1 MSENRFPCGAAPS
14 ANGCG
19 REGPRET
26 ACIETNRILD
36 SCRDRDCYENARVY
50 LTDMGQELIENT
62 GQVRVKECCIAWTY
76 IGIDP
81 VQFNRGFYAITIRFF
96 VKLICEAC
104 VRGGRGQEFDGI
116 AVLEKQVVLF
126 GGDSNVSVFRS
137 SGDSTA
143 FCAEPEPC
151 YKERTVPTA
160 VVEVVDPIVLGCRV
174 MEPCDCACIP
184 EGRPGDIPE
193 SIAACLSGAVCGDH
207 CSPISDTTIMASAG
221 AHCSHVNHVSTQL
234 PYAITAAACSAVC
247 YIITGLAQAVLGS
260 RASLVTSLVLLVVA
274 IVLELAVLSVIR
286 ARTRAKTSGDA
297 V

>member
-116 AVLEKQVVLF
+116 AVLEKQVVL
-126 GGDSNVSVFRS
+126 
-137 SGDSTA
+137 
-143 FCAEPEPC
+143 
-151 YKERTVPTA
+151 
-160 VVEVVDPIVLGCRV
+160 
-174 MEPCDCACIP
+174 
-184 EGRPGDIPE
+184 
-193 SIAACLSGAVCGDH
+193 LS
-207 CSPISDTTIMASAG
+207 
-221 AHCSHVNHVSTQL
+221 
-234 PYAITAAACSAVC
+234 ACSAAAEIPPPSVPSR
-247 YIITGLAQAVLGS
+247 S
-260 RASLVTSLVLLVVA
+260 RATRSAPFRPPWSRWSIPSCWAAASWSRVTVPASRRGDPEIFRNPSPPVCPRRLPATHRQPADAAGTRRPASVA
-274 IVLELAVLSVIR
+274 F
-286 ARTRAKTSGDA
+286 
-297 V
+297 

>member
-126 GGDSNVSVFRS
+126 PCHRQDFPFLTYSHITCHHLSVVCRLSFLRQRSKALRSFSHASIHLKRRRYLLFFVSVI
-137 SGDSTA
+137 T
-143 FCAEPEPC
+143 
-151 YKERTVPTA
+151 
-160 VVEVVDPIVLGCRV
+160 
-174 MEPCDCACIP
+174 
-184 EGRPGDIPE
+184 
-193 SIAACLSGAVCGDH
+193 
-207 CSPISDTTIMASAG
+207 
-221 AHCSHVNHVSTQL
+221 
-234 PYAITAAACSAVC
+234 PY
-247 YIITGLAQAVLGS
+247 
-260 RASLVTSLVLLVVA
+260 
-274 IVLELAVLSVIR
+274 
-286 ARTRAKTSGDA
+286 
-297 V
+297 